1 MIIGTYKNEKMFD
14 KWLLLL
20 PEDDNY
26 EKIGDSSCPYCGKS
40 EIEIQKEKIRQQA
53 DELRIKIDST
63 QNAIDSARAGLDS
76 LMYKIR
82 KDSSEIDSMM
92 KKINPLK

>member
-1 MIIGTYKNEKMFD
+1 MKKIFLYLSVSLIIIAG
-14 KWLLLL
+14 
-20 PEDDNY
+20 
-26 EKIGDSSCPYCGKS
+26 CGKS

-76 LMYKIR
+76 LMYKFR